1 MSSTEFKGLTNKQI
15 IQILTLSK
23 SATVSENYIQLT
35 MEDIDKILGT
45 RVLSLRLLEYLLS
58 VDLELVIEKSN
69 FVILKRLKE
78 K

>member
-1 MSSTEFKGLTNKQI
+1 MLSTEFKGLTNKQI
-15 IQILTLSK
+15 LQILTLSK
-23 SATVSENYIQLT
+23 SAIVSENYIQLT

-58 VDLELVIEKSN
+58 VDLELVIEKPN
-69 FVILKRLKE
+69 CVILKRLKE

>member
-15 IQILTLSK
+15 LQVLTLSK
-23 SATVSENYIQLT
+23 SATESENYIQLT
-35 MEDIDKILGT
+35 VEDIDKILGT
-45 RVLSLRLLEYLLS
+45 RVLSLRLREYLLS
-58 VDLELVIEKSN
+58 VDLELVTEKHN

>member
-15 IQILTLSK
+15 LQILTLSK
-23 SATVSENYIQLT
+23 SARVSENYIQLT

-58 VDLELVIEKSN
+58 VDLELVAEKHN